1 MNDFFNNRIV
11 QGVLATLVTVVIL
24 GVFGWLKFRR
34 DEKIV
39 IEFLKKSGV
48 EARADHA
55 TTAAISSATR
65 LSEARI
71 RKVCGKSAM
80 IKGHRKEN
88 GYWTLS

>member
-11 QGVLATLVTVVIL
+11 QGVLATLVAVVIL

-48 EARADHA
+48 EAGDASGSTDD
-55 TTAAISSATR
+55 ISSATR

-71 RKVCGKSAM
+71 NRICSKSTMIRK
-80 IKGHRKEN
+80 HRKEK
-88 GYWTLS
+88 GHWTLS